1 MLVELLAG
9 TAGVV
14 EVGELAGVVVDPLG
28 VGDVPV
34 DDSG

>member
-9 TAGVV
+9 TAGV
-14 EVGELAGVVVDPLG
+14 EVGLLAAVVVDPLG
-28 VGDVPV
+28 VGDDPV